1 MEWRK
6 ALQDF
11 EETPPSH
18 CWTEIKESLEQDI
31 PELRNQ
37 LYHYAEPA
45 PEGTMQ
51 EIFAKLEKKERQN
64 IFFFSR
70 SRAVAAASVAVLL
83 TLSILYIIGSPDKS
97 PNVGAAVIQSKKN
110 TQSNY
115 IVHTNQNGEQVNISP
130 KLRFLISSSQN
141 PNDSLVK
148 KWQHKLAHSPYMP
161 AGNNFFDIA
170 EMVHLL
176 EEKEKP

>member
-18 CWTEIKESLEQDI
+18 CWTEIEASLRADL
-31 PELRNQ
+31 PKLRDL
-37 LYHYAEPA
+37 LYEYGEPV
-45 PEGTMQ
+45 PVETRQ
-51 EIFAKLEKKERQN
+51 IIFDKLEKQEKQN

-70 SRAVAAASVAVLL
+70 SRAVAAASVLVLL
-83 TLSILYIIGSPDKS
+83 TLSILYIIGSPDKH
-97 PNVGAAVIQSKKN
+97 PNVGASVIQSKKSS
-110 TQSNY
+110 TKQY
-115 IVHTNQNGEQVNISP
+115 IIHTNQNGDQVKVSP
-130 KLRFLISSSQN
+130 KLRFLVPALEN
-141 PNDSLVK
+141 ANDSLIK
-148 KWQHKLAHSPYMP
+148 KWHYKIAHSPYIP

-170 EMVHLL
+170 EMVNLL